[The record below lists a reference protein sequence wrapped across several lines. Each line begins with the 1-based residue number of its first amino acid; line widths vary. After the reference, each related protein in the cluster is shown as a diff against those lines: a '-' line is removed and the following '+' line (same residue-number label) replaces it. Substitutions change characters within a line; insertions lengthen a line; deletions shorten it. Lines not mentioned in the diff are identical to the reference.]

1 MTSHHTLSHRVF
13 WADLSG
19 WSPDQPCVVRGDEA
33 HHAARVRRLRAG
45 DPVELFDGAGH
56 TLDARVVSIGGGRQH
71 PQLEL
76 EAAGEV
82 AHHPEPRPA
91 FEVFAPVPRSDRLST
106 MLDQLSQ
113 VGASRWTPL
122 ICERAQG
129 DRTELRRD
137 KAERVVL
144 ESAKQCRRAWL
155 LRIDEP
161 DWFEEA
167 VRVPG
172 TVLFDA
178 SGEERSAGGL
188 LGEDTPTRL
197 FVGPEGGW
205 SPQEL
210 DLAREAGVPVV
221 RLATHVLRLETAAVA
236 SVVWAACTR

>member
-1 MTSHHTLSHRVF
+1 
-13 WADLSG
+13 
-19 WSPDQPCVVRGDEA
+19 
-33 HHAARVRRLRAG
+33 VRRLRAG

-56 TLDARVVSIGGGRQH
+56 TLDARVVSIRGGKQH
-71 PQLEL
+71 PVLEL

-91 FEVFAPVPRSDRLST
+91 LEVFAPVPRSDRLST

-113 VGASRWTPL
+113 VGASGWTPL
-122 ICERAQG
+122 VSDRSQG
-129 DRTELRRD
+129 GRTDLKRD
-137 KAERVVL
+137 KADRVVL
-144 ESAKQCRRAWL
+144 EASKQCRRAWM
-155 LRIDEP
+155 LRIGEP
-161 DWFEEA
+161 AAFADA
-167 VRVPG
+167 VRAPG

-197 FVGPEGGW
+197 LVGPEGGW